1 MEGGREGGVVSIFD
15 NYTNMR
21 PTLFSHA
28 QRHTHTHKE
37 VGVHSH
43 QLNLPSTVCL
53 TSACFMGVPPFG
65 VAPPRWRSRLL
76 PTQRGRAGGG
86 SLSFDRCFVVR
97 PFTSSRGVGATTA
110 TVEVLEYVSAPPNV
124 ITPIDV
130 VFRLCKVASPV
141 RSSTT
146 CLSSR
151 STRERGAGSGEGWGI
166 ERGERARAGGGV

>member
-1 MEGGREGGVVSIFD
+1 MKGMMDGWMEGGVVSIFD

-53 TSACFMGVPPFG
+53 TSACFMGVQPFG
-65 VAPPRWRSRLL
+65 VAPFRWRSRLL
-76 PTQRGRAGGG
+76 PTQRGRAGGR

-97 PFTSSRGVGATTA
+97 LFPSSRGVGATTA
-110 TVEVLEYVSAPPNV
+110 TVEVLEYVSGPSNV
-124 ITPIDV
+124 ITPIDVVSRDV

-151 STRERGAGSGEGWGI
+151 STRERGAGRGVGGE
-166 ERGERARAGGGV
+166 